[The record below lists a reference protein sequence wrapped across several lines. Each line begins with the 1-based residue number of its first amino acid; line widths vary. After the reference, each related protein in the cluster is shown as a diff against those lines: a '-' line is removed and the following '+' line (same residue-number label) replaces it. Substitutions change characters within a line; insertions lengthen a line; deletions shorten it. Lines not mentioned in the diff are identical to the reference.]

1 MEKNNDMNDIK
12 NWADKIKK
20 NIGLVIYGKEDVVDK
35 ILTGLLCGGHILLED
50 VPGLG
55 KTILARAVSISLG
68 GVFNRIQS
76 TPDLL
81 PNDILGLSIY
91 SPKEEVFKFI
101 PGPIHANIVL
111 VDEINRAT
119 PRTQSAFLEAMGES
133 QVSIDGEIKALP
145 NPFFLIAT
153 ENPMEFEGTFPLPE
167 AQKDRFFMTINIG
180 YPSRDSEAKILESHR
195 RISHPITDLKS
206 VSTLDELLRFK
217 EEVVHIHVDNSV
229 RDYILDL
236 VSATRTSSYFQ
247 LGVSPRGSLA
257 LYKGSQAYAALAGRD
272 YVIPEDVKAIF
283 HSIMLQRVIL
293 KSEHLIKGLTVSD
306 ALDVLLSSTEVPPM
320 KD

>member
-1 MEKNNDMNDIK
+1 MNDIQS
-12 NWADKIKK
+12 WAQKIKE
-20 NIGLVIYGKEDVVDK
+20 NVGLVFFGKEDVIDK
-35 ILTGLLCGGHILLED
+35 ILTGLLCGGHVLLED

-68 GVFNRIQS
+68 GVFNRIQA

-81 PNDILGLSIY
+81 PNDVLGLSVY
-91 SPKEEVFKFI
+91 SPKEECFKFT
-101 PGPIHANIVL
+101 PGPINGNVVL

-119 PRTQSAFLEAMGES
+119 PRTQSAFLEAMAEA
-133 QVSIDGEIKALP
+133 QVSIDGVVRPLP
-145 NPFFLIAT
+145 DPFFLIAT
-153 ENPMEFEGTFPLPE
+153 ENPTEFEGTFPLPE

-180 YPSRDSEAKILESHR
+180 YPSREAEARILESHR
-195 RISHPITDLKS
+195 RITHPIADLKS
-206 VSTLDELLRFK
+206 VSNLDELIKFK
-217 EEVVHIHVDNSV
+217 KEVVNIHVEDNV

-236 VSATRTSSYFQ
+236 VDASRNSAYFQ

-257 LYKGSQAYAALAGRD
+257 LYKGSQAYAALCGRD
-272 YVIPEDVKAIF
+272 FVIPEDVKTVF

-293 KSEHLIKGLTVSD
+293 KSEHLIKGVSVEDSLD
-306 ALDVLLSSTEVPPM
+306 ALLSQVTVPPK